1 MWPIHLN
8 TFLKQRKLCLK
19 GEKTNYSY
27 RRDPHLPP
35 SASHPPFFSFPCFV
49 EIQWLVESCCR
60 MSTNIL
66 ENEGFETQ
74 NFPPIGKGKIVF
86 QTSKNAS
93 KTVRIFQGVTA
104 PPKCSAEKGKK
115 TPGTEAP
122 NHSKSEIKDATD
134 PTNIIMAQGGYP
146 WVEGTSPS
154 SSTQKGFWG
163 GGNFCFPRGYFK
175 SQACKN
181 DNKVFEKI
189 KL

>member
-115 TPGTEAP
+115 NARHRSPKPFQIWDKGCYRSYQYHHGPGGLPMGRVNESIIVD
-122 NHSKSEIKDATD
+122 SK
-134 PTNIIMAQGGYP
+134 GLL
-146 WVEGTSPS
+146 
-154 SSTQKGFWG
+154 G
-163 GGNFCFPRGYFK
+163 GGELLFPKR
-175 SQACKN
+175 
-181 DNKVFEKI
+181 V
-189 KL
+189 L

>member
-1 MWPIHLN
+1 MWPIPLN

-49 EIQWLVESCCR
+49 EIQWLAESCCR

-74 NFPPIGKGKIVF
+74 NFPQLEKEKSC
-86 QTSKNAS
+86 SKPPFLRFKNCSNFPGCNCSS
-93 KTVRIFQGVTA
+93 KMFGR
-104 PPKCSAEKGKK
+104 KRKKK

-122 NHSKSEIKDATD
+122 NHSKSEIRMLQTL
-134 PTNIIMAQGGYP
+134 PI
-146 WVEGTSPS
+146 S
-154 SSTQKGFWG
+154 SWPRGVTHGSRERVHHRRLKRAFG
-163 GGNFCFPRGYFK
+163 GGELLFPKR
-175 SQACKN
+175 
-181 DNKVFEKI
+181 V
-189 KL
+189 L